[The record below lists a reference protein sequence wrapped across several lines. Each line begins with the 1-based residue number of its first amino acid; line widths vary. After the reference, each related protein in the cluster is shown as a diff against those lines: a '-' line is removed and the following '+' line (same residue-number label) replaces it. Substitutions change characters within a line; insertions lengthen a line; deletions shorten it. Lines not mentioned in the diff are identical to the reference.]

1 MFWQNRRKYKVLLHV
16 AGWLL
21 FLSWPFLFDSH
32 DPNRQPRTL
41 SFWIPIITGN
51 LILLGLFYLNLLVLI
66 PSILRKRGWSFYLG
80 AVLICFF
87 AYAFVSSELRKQFP
101 PRRFNREI
109 QARKDDPAFK
119 SDDRNF
125 RRDRPVGTDGFRFM
139 YFFSIV
145 PFLLVL
151 GLSTSLKFSEDIANF
166 EKERKEKE
174 NENLKSELALLRSQ
188 ISPHFMFN
196 VLNSLAAMARKKSEH
211 IEEAIINLSQLMR
224 YMLYESSIEKT
235 TLGEEL
241 EYLNNYIDLQRLRF
255 GSLVSVVIER
265 GNTNLQLPIEPMLL
279 IPFVEN
285 AFKHGVGMVNQPE
298 ILITVSTSGQSID
311 FQVKNKVGN
320 LQQEKDHT
328 PGIGLQNVKRRLEL
342 LYSNKFSLKT
352 GQENGWFD
360 AHLVIMATV

>member
-1 MFWQNRRKYKVLLHV
+1 MFWQNRKKYRVLLHI

-32 DPNRQPRTL
+32 DPNRQPRTVT
-41 SFWIPIITGN
+41 FWMPMIIGN
-51 LILLGLFYLNLLVLI
+51 LVLLVFFYLNIYLLI
-66 PSILRKRGWSFYLG
+66 PAVLRKRGWPFYLG
-80 AVLICFF
+80 TVLICFF
-87 AYAFVSSELRKQFP
+87 SYAFISYELRREIF
-101 PRRFNREI
+101 PRRINR
-109 QARKDDPAFK
+109 P
-119 SDDRNF
+119 DREMTLRNNDNAV
-125 RRDRPVGTDGFRFM
+125 RDRPFPRNESFRSL
-139 YFFSIV
+139 YFFSLA
-145 PFLLVL
+145 PFLLVF
-151 GLSTSLKFSEDIANF
+151 GISTSLKFSDDIAEF
-166 EKERKEKE
+166 EEERKEKE

-241 EYLNNYIDLQRLRF
+241 DYLNNYIDLQRLRF
-255 GSLVSVVIER
+255 GTSVKVQIEK
-265 GNTNLQLPIEPMLL
+265 GTADLQLPIEPMLL

-298 ILITVSTSGQSID
+298 INITISTPRQSID
-311 FQVKNKVGN
+311 FRVRNKVGDT
-320 LQQEKDHT
+320 QEKDHT

-342 LYSNKFSLKT
+342 LYRNKFSLKT
-352 GQENGWFD
+352 GHENGWFD
-360 AHLVIMATV
+360 AHLVIMTAA